1 MSSGNEKQR
10 RMELRRKLGFRAI
23 PDWPLSAAPR
33 RGPKYLIAHA
43 CFECRR
49 SFKATPREGHQAVC
63 PRCKGPMFEMGRSF
77 KAPAS
82 RDREQWLKVQVL
94 YAAGFRFFSYRSYSC
109 PALPARLSEVESF
122 IEAHPNHP
130 FRVAAPNPS
139 VNPDAL
145 KRAGYFKRYAS

>member
-10 RMELRRKLGFRAI
+10 RMELRRKLGFRAMR
-23 PDWPLSAAPR
+23 DWPVSGPPR

-49 SFKATPREGHQAVC
+49 SFKAAPREGHQAVC

-82 RDREQWLKVQVL
+82 RDREQWLKVQAL

-109 PALPARLSEVESF
+109 PALPARFSGVASF
-122 IEAHPNHP
+122 LEEHPNHP

-145 KRAGYFKRYAS
+145 KRAGYFKR